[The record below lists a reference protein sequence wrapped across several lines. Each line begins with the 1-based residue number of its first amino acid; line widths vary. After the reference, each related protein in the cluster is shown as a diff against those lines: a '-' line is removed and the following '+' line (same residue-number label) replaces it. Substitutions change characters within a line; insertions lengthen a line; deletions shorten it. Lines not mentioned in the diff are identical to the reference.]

1 MRGRDLARRLLGIEG
16 RDAYD
21 SPAKLF
27 GPRGGRSTYAGV
39 AVDSDTA
46 MRHSAVWASVNLLSR
61 TVSRMPVDVFRRD
74 AAGRR
79 IEVIAPSIVANPDPA
94 PQITAR
100 LWRRQI
106 MVSWLLRG
114 NAYGWVVAEDRNGW
128 PAKVEILNP
137 DRVHAQWFGEGPV
150 TWRVN
155 GRPVSLWQEGG
166 QLLCWPAYVS
176 PGCPIGLSPI
186 RYAAESIGLGL
197 AAQEFGARFF
207 GDGAHPTS
215 AVTLDTP
222 VVTDEQAEIV
232 KRRVL
237 DSMNGSREPIVLG
250 SAAKFSQL
258 QVAPNESQFLE
269 TIGANVA
276 DIARWFGVAPEM
288 IGGSSGDS
296 NTYSNVESQQ
306 VGFLV
311 FSLDDWAVQLEDIL
325 TELLPRPQYVRLN
338 PGALLRTTTKTRYET
353 HASGLAAG
361 WLLPDEVR
369 ELEERPPLPGG
380 VGMIPAWPAK
390 STAPAQPPGGAE

>member
-1 MRGRDLARRLLGIEG
+1 MRGRDLARRMLGMEG
-16 RDAYD
+16 RSDD
-21 SPAKLF
+21 TSPAGLF
-27 GPRGGRSTYAGV
+27 GPRDGRGTYAGV
-39 AVDSDTA
+39 RVDSETA
-46 MRHSAVWASVNLLSR
+46 MRHSAVWAAVNLLAR
-61 TVSRMPVDVFRRD
+61 TVSRMPVDVYQTTTE
-74 AAGRR
+74 GRR
-79 IEVIAPSIVANPDPA
+79 VEIVPPAIVSRPDPA

-100 LWRRQI
+100 LWRRQV

-137 DRVHAQWFGEGPV
+137 DRVGANWFGEGPV

-155 GRPVSLWQEGG
+155 GREARLWQEGG
-166 QLLCWPAYVS
+166 QLLAWPAYVS

-186 RYAAESIGLGL
+186 RFAAESIGLGL

-222 VVTDEQAEIV
+222 TVTDEQAKIV
-232 KRRVL
+232 KQRVL
-237 DSMNGSREPIVLG
+237 DSMNGTREPIVLG
-250 SAAKFSQL
+250 SGAKFAQL
-258 QVAPNESQFLE
+258 QIAPDESQFLE

-276 DIARWFGVAPEM
+276 DVARWFGVAPEM
-288 IGGSSGDS
+288 VGGSSGDS

-311 FSLDDWAVQLEDIL
+311 FSVDDWAVQIEDLL
-325 TELLPRPQYVRLN
+325 TELIPPAQYVRLN
-338 PGALLRTTTKTRYET
+338 PGALLRTTTKSRYEA
-353 HASGLAAG
+353 HKLGLDAG

-369 ELEERPPLPGG
+369 ALEDRDPLPGG
-380 VGMIPAWPAK
+380 VGQQPNWPPK
-390 STAPAQPPGGAE
+390 TPTARAPGGAQ